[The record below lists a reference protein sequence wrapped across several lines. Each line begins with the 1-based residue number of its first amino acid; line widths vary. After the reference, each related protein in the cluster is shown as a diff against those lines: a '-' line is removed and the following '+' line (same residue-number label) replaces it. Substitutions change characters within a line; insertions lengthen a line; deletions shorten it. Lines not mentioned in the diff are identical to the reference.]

1 MKTPRVAAL
10 HDVAG
15 VGRCSLAVIAPAL
28 SAMGSQC
35 CPLPTAVLSSD
46 TGGFG
51 EVSFLDLTQ
60 EMGRIAAQWKRLDL
74 TFDAIYSGFL
84 GSEDQI
90 AVVEDFFSQFGGKG
104 VLRVVDPVMADHGK
118 LYRTYTPGM
127 CAGMGRLVRG
137 ADLITPNLTEAA
149 ILLGESPDALLTGA
163 LDAEQAALRL
173 SRGGECSVVLTGYSR
188 EPGTVGA
195 LCFDRETGAL
205 TPVQTGEEPGA
216 YPGTGDLFTSVL
228 LGGLLRGA
236 GLAGAAQG
244 AAEFIRECIRATN
257 AQGTEPRYGVAFET
271 QMWRLLRRPAG
282 DD

>member
-84 GSEDQI
+84 GS
-90 AVVEDFFSQFGGKG
+90 
-104 VLRVVDPVMADHGK
+104 
-118 LYRTYTPGM
+118 
-127 CAGMGRLVRG
+127 
-137 ADLITPNLTEAA
+137 
-149 ILLGESPDALLTGA
+149 
-163 LDAEQAALRL
+163 
-173 SRGGECSVVLTGYSR
+173 
-188 EPGTVGA
+188 
-195 LCFDRETGAL
+195 
-205 TPVQTGEEPGA
+205 
-216 YPGTGDLFTSVL
+216 
-228 LGGLLRGA
+228 
-236 GLAGAAQG
+236 
-244 AAEFIRECIRATN
+244 
-257 AQGTEPRYGVAFET
+257 
-271 QMWRLLRRPAG
+271 
-282 DD
+282 